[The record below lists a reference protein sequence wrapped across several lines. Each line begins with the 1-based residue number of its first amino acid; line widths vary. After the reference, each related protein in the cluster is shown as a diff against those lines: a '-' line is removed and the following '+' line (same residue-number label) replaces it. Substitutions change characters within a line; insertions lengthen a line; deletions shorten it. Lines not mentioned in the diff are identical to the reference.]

1 MFQKLPKSI
10 VVLAAMIG
18 GFEILFSLSESTT
31 LFGLTDDQLRLIAI
45 RDFGFWD
52 PIFTAQIATFNLINK
67 ESLRLFAYPF
77 IHFNFVSSI
86 VSVVFVLAFGN
97 LLARFVNDLQLI
109 TFFVVASLFG
119 ALGYSLFL
127 NESFPLVG
135 SSPGFFGFVG
145 GFIFLLVIQYLDG
158 KEDFTGFFALP
169 VFLLSAQIGFQL
181 IFGGPH
187 YWVADLI
194 GFISGF
200 LLFPLLQFGFM
211 FTIEIFRRLIR
222 KLFS

>member
-18 GFEILFSLSESTT
+18 GFEILFSLSESAS
-31 LFGLTDDQLRLIAI
+31 LFGLTGDQLRLIAI

-52 PIFTAQIATFNLINK
+52 PIFSAQVSTFNLINK
-67 ESLRLFAYPF
+67 ESLRLIAYPF

-86 VSVVFVLAFGN
+86 ISVVFTLAFGN
-97 LLARFVNDLQLI
+97 LLARFVNDLQMI
-109 TFFVVASLFG
+109 TFFMLATLFG

-145 GFIFLLVIQYLDG
+145 GFIFLLVLQYLEGRTEFD
-158 KEDFTGFFALP
+158 GFFAVP
-169 VFLLSAQIGFQL
+169 IFLLSAQIGFQL
-181 IFGGPH
+181 IFGGPN

-194 GFISGF
+194 GFVSGF
-200 LLFPLLQFGFM
+200 ILFPLLQFGFM
-211 FTIEIFRRLIR
+211 QTVEIFKRLIN
-222 KLFS
+222 KLIS